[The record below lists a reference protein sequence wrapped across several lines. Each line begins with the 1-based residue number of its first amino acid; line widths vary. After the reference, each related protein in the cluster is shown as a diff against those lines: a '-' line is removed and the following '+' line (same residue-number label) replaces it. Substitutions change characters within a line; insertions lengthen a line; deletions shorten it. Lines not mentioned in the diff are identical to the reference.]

1 MIKLAALLAAT
12 LALGA
17 AQPVEEARRF
27 SLPQGLEEIS
37 GLAIASNRSVFAHN
51 DEHAIVYE
59 IELERGRVLRA
70 FALGDPT
77 LEGDFEGIARLGN
90 RVFLITSDGLIYA
103 AQIGRHRQR
112 VAYTVHDSGIG
123 PRCEIE
129 GLSESPNEGELL
141 ILCKRA
147 RRDGLNPAAR
157 RLTVYRW
164 SIDSEHAADV
174 PFLSLALSDLL
185 TPDERP
191 DFRPS
196 GIDWD
201 TASGEFHVVSGR
213 NRIMLTFDRKGAL
226 IEKRRLSARPHP
238 MTEGIAFLGGRWM
251 ALADEGSATRRGR
264 LTVYPVP

>member
-1 MIKLAALLAAT
+1 MIRPVILLAAGVV
-12 LALGA
+12 LGA
-17 AQPVEEARRF
+17 AKPVDEARRF

-37 GLAIASNRSVFAHN
+37 GLAIASPTSVFAHN

-59 IELERGRVLRA
+59 IELERGRVRRA
-70 FALGDPT
+70 FALGEPT
-77 LEGDFEGIARLGN
+77 LEGDFEGIARAGD

-129 GLSESPNEGELL
+129 GLTLGPVAGELL

-147 RRDGLNPAAR
+147 RRDGLNPATR

-164 SIDSEHAADV
+164 KIDSEHAV
-174 PFLSLALSDLL
+174 ETPFLSLPLADLL
-185 TPDERP
+185 AEEERP

-201 TASGEFHVVSGR
+201 GRTKRLSIVSGR
-213 NRIMLTFDRKGAL
+213 NRIMLTFDREGAL

-238 MTEGIAFLGGRWM
+238 MTEGIAMLGGRWL

-264 LTVYPVP
+264 LTVYPSP